1 MQIFRDV
8 NALDP
13 NAKLFLNDYEIIERR
28 NKQKATVST
37 FYLCSF
43 GTKYVLVNRPNKKN
57 KCVSGNW
64 VG

>member
-8 NALDP
+8 NAIDP

-37 FYLCSF
+37 FY
-43 GTKYVLVNRPNKKN
+43 VHLVNRPNKKN
-57 KCVSGNW
+57 KCVLGNR